1 MNSAGTSPAP
11 GRPIVL
17 VHGYGVR
24 GSFWEKLQP
33 QLALRGHRVVA
44 PDLSGDSPFELADR
58 LEAVARD
65 QAVTAGPVAL
75 VGHSLGGILCAL
87 VAGRVGPAV
96 VSHVVVIASPFAGR
110 AKGVGPVVKFLI
122 RYRLL
127 PPALIRP
134 RFFSRATSRSDQKRW
149 FARAVP
155 ESPALQQV
163 LFGTDWFPT
172 AELSRKLLQPALA
185 VYSEA
190 DRIVEAAAT
199 RRLAAA
205 LGAEEHAFPR
215 VRGIGHN
222 DFAASDAVSAAVAGA
237 ICDFVSMPAVA
248 SGPWPTEPK
257 GDRDAMA

>member
-1 MNSAGTSPAP
+1 MNTGGTSSNP
-11 GRPIVL
+11 GSSIVL

-24 GSFWEKLQP
+24 GSFWEKLQRH
-33 QLALRGHRVVA
+33 LALHGHRVLA
-44 PDLSGDSPFELADR
+44 PDLSGDSPFELADQ
-58 LEAVARD
+58 LEAVARG
-65 QAVTAGPVAL
+65 QAAYGPVVL

-96 VSHVVVIASPFAGR
+96 VSHLVVIASPFAGR

-134 RFFSRATSRSDQKRW
+134 RFFSRATSPPDQKRW

-163 LFGTDWFPT
+163 LFGTDWFPV
-172 AELSRKLLQPALA
+172 AELSRPMGKPALA
-185 VYSEA
+185 LFSEA

-199 RRLAAA
+199 RRLATAI
-205 LGAEEHAFPR
+205 GATVHPFPR
-215 VRGIGHN
+215 ERGIGHN
-222 DFAASDAVSAAVAGA
+222 DFAASDAVSAEVAHTISAFLANPPDSSITQPPVTKGA
-237 ICDFVSMPAVA
+237 
-248 SGPWPTEPK
+248 
-257 GDRDAMA
+257 RDGMA

>member
-1 MNSAGTSPAP
+1 MSMAGDTTPHAETT
-11 GRPIVL
+11 IVL

-33 QLALRGHRVVA
+33 KLMLHGHRVVA
-44 PDLSGDSPFELADR
+44 PDLSGDSPFDLADR
-58 LEAVARD
+58 LESVARE
-65 QAVTAGPVAL
+65 QAATGRVAL

-96 VSHVVVIASPFAGR
+96 VSHLVVIASPFAGR
-110 AKGVGPVVKFLI
+110 AKSVGPVVKFLI

-149 FARAVP
+149 FARAIP

-172 AELSRKLLQPALA
+172 AELSRKLVQPALA

-199 RRLAAA
+199 RQLAAA
-205 LGAEEHAFPR
+205 IGAEEYRFAR
-215 VRGIGHN
+215 DRGVGHN
-222 DFAASDAVSAAVAGA
+222 DFAASDAVSDEVAGTISA
-237 ICDFVSMPAVA
+237 FV
-248 SGPWPTEPK
+248 TK
-257 GDRDAMA
+257 GARNAMA

>member
-1 MNSAGTSPAP
+1 MSPIDAAPPEAGRT
-11 GRPIVL
+11 IVL

-33 QLALRGHRVVA
+33 QLTMHGHRVVA

-65 QAVTAGPVAL
+65 QAGTDPIAL
-75 VGHSLGGILCAL
+75 VGHSLGGILSAL
-87 VAGRVGPAV
+87 VAGRVGPEV
-96 VSHVVVIASPFAGR
+96 VSHLVVIASPFAGR
-110 AKGVGPVVKFLI
+110 AKSVGPVVKLLI

-134 RFFSRATSRSDQKRW
+134 RFFSRSTSPSDQKHW

-172 AELSRKLLQPALA
+172 AQLSRKLVQPALA
-185 VYSEA
+185 VYSDA
-190 DRIVEAAAT
+190 DRIVEASAT
-199 RRLAAA
+199 RQLAAA
-205 LGAEEHAFPR
+205 IGAEEYRFAR
-215 VRGIGHN
+215 ERGVGHN
-222 DFAASDAVSAAVAGA
+222 DFAASDSVCDEVARTVSA
-237 ICDFVSMPAVA
+237 FVL
-248 SGPWPTEPK
+248 K
-257 GDRDAMA
+257 GGGDAMA